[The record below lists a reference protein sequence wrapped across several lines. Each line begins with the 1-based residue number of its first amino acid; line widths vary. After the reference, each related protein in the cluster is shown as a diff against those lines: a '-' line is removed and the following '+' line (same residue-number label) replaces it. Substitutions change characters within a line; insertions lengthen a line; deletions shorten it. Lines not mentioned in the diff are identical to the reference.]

1 MPAGGDK
8 TADRARDC
16 IPCQLGKQDV
26 EEEREG
32 KQQQTSLSLSLSTTL
47 QHSCWVREQETTQL
61 VYVYVQQ
68 C

>member
-8 TADRARDC
+8 TADRATDC

-32 KQQQTSLSLSLSTTL
+32 KQQQTSLSLSLHMYTAAGLGSSTGNHTA
-47 QHSCWVREQETTQL
+47 SVC
-61 VYVYVQQ
+61 VQQ